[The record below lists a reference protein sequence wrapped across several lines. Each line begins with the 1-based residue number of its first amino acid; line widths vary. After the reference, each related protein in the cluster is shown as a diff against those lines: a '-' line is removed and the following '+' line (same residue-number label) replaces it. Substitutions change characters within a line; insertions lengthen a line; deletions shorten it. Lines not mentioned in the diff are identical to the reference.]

1 MTFST
6 DDAARSQQPRW
17 RLDPFRLERMNL
29 RETARPG
36 EYEIVVP
43 VYANMAADTVGRW
56 AHGPRRDHPALIFE
70 TPDLS
75 SEAWSFAQVDELAS
89 RLAGQLAALG
99 VQRGTRVAVHTGLR
113 PETGLAHLAIYK
125 LGAIAVTLSQLYGPD
140 TLRHVL
146 NHSEAEVILTQDAAW
161 DRYRGD
167 QGKFQTLK
175 HRIVIGTTAGDEI
188 PFAKCLL
195 ERSTAFRPA
204 ATRADDPALL
214 MYTSGSTGL
223 PKGILHG
230 HRILQ
235 AYLPSI
241 HLFFDLD
248 VDDPDAVFWSPAD
261 WAWVGGLLDLLL
273 AAWALGHTV
282 VTNEHRFDA
291 EWALAF
297 MERRGVTHAF
307 LTPTAIKRLAEVR
320 RPRARWPG
328 LRLRVLCT
336 GGESLPSRALKW
348 CEEELGVVCNE
359 FYGLTE
365 VNHLIGCCKALYPTR
380 PGSMGLA
387 YPGHGTTV
395 VDEAGNQLPA
405 GEVGEIV
412 TRADDPTRFL
422 GYWKDPVKTE
432 ELLLTPRW
440 LRTRDLG
447 SRDADGYFWYHG
459 RSDDL
464 IKSAGYRIGP
474 AEVEECL
481 LRHPAVAEAAVVGSP
496 DADRGSIVKAFV
508 RLNEG
513 YDPGASLTL
522 ELQEHVKSNLASY
535 KYPREIAYV
544 NRFQMTS
551 SGKINRRV
559 LREAEARAKRTA
571 TGSG

>member
-1 MTFST
+1 MVLST
-6 DDAARSQQPRW
+6 DDGAPSDQAPY
-17 RLDPFRLERMNL
+17 RLDASRLECMNL

-43 VYANMAADTVGRW
+43 EYANMAADTVGRW
-56 AHGPRRDHPALIFE
+56 ARGPRRDHPALIFE
-70 TPDLS
+70 APDLS
-75 SEAWSFAQVDELAS
+75 SEAWSFAEVDELAN
-89 RLAGQLAALG
+89 RLAARLAVLG

-140 TLRHVL
+140 TLHHVL
-146 NHSEAEVILTQDAAW
+146 DHSETEVIFTRDTAW
-161 DRYRGD
+161 DRYRRVC
-167 QGKFQTLK
+167 GKFRSLK
-175 HRIVIGTTAGDEI
+175 HCIVVGTAQGDEI
-188 PFAKCLL
+188 PFAECLL
-195 ERSTAFRPA
+195 GPAAGLRPV

-230 HRILQ
+230 HRVLH
-235 AYLPSI
+235 AYLPSV
-241 HLFFDLD
+241 HLFFNLD
-248 VDDPDAVFWSPAD
+248 VDDPRAVFWSPAD

-282 VTNEHRFDA
+282 VTSEHRFDA

-336 GGESLPSRALKW
+336 GGESLPSRALQW

-395 VDEAGNQLPA
+395 VDEAGNELPA

-422 GYWKDPVKTE
+422 GYWKDPAKTD
-432 ELLLTPRW
+432 ELHLTPRW
-440 LRTRDLG
+440 LRTRDPG

-474 AEVEECL
+474 AEVEDCL

-513 YDPGASLTL
+513 YDPGASLTR
-522 ELQEHVKSNLASY
+522 ELQEHVKSNLAAY

-544 NRFQMTS
+544 NRFEMTS

-559 LREAEARAKRTA
+559 LREAEARAKSAA
-571 TGSG
+571 TGGG